1 MQGFICD
8 PMGAIR
14 YSRAGGHVIFI
25 RMFEGRSILP
35 LAPVSALSSA
45 VPPIPV
51 LFLLLL
57 PLAPQADRPFFLVA
71 RRYVSRH
78 ELGGSTGGSSNEIVE
93 GRNSDG
99 IFNLA
104 VPPPLAFS
112 FCPSLL
118 SPFSGTT

>member
-1 MQGFICD
+1 
-8 PMGAIR
+8 
-14 YSRAGGHVIFI
+14 
-25 RMFEGRSILP
+25 MFEGRSFLP
-35 LAPVSALSSA
+35 LAPLSSLWSA
-45 VPPIPV
+45 VPPIPI

-57 PLAPQADRPFFLVA
+57 PLASPPGQAVFLRP

-93 GRNSDG
+93 GRNSAC